1 MMQNRR
7 FPVREAAVSYQF
19 FLYKFPESEI
29 EHPVRTY
36 YNTSMKHHTGSG
48 RPILSGC
55 ARYSAE
61 RSLTMAALVAFY
73 SRAGE
78 NYFGGA
84 YRRIAVGN
92 TEKAAELLADIT
104 GGELFHIRQA
114 EPYSDVYQTCIAEA
128 QQDLRSHARPE
139 VLDLPENLDAYDEIY
154 LGYPNYWGT
163 MPMAVFTFLEGLD
176 FTGKTIHPFCTHEG
190 SGLGRSET
198 DIRRL
203 CPGAEIKPGLAIVG
217 ARAARSKDLVKDWLA
232 QENISCLD

>member
-61 RSLTMAALVAFY
+61 RSLTMAALIAFY

-139 VLDLPENLDAYDEIY
+139 VLDLPEALDAYDEIY

-163 MPMAVFTFLEGLD
+163 MPMAVYTFLEHYD
-176 FTGKTIHPFCTHEG
+176 FTGKVIHPFCTHEG
-190 SGLGRSET
+190 SGLSGTVR
-198 DIRRL
+198 DIADAA
-203 CPGAEIKPGLAIVG
+203 PGAVVTKGVAIHGSAVDSAG
-217 ARAARSKDLVKDWLA
+217 PALERWVREV
-232 QENISCLD
+232 Q